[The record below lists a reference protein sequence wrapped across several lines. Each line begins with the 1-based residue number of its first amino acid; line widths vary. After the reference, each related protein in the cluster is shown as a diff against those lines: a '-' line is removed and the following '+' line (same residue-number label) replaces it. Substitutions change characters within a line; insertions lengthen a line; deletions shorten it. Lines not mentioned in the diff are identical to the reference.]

1 MTVKK
6 LPVEQPDMSHLDV
19 DYDAIRALANVLDE
33 TGLTEIEICEGE
45 RRVRVARAPA
55 PVSASFAGPAVAAP
69 AAAAQPAEAP
79 TAGTAGDDAGG
90 LDASH
95 PGAVTSPMVGT
106 AYRSPEPGA
115 PAFVKEGDTVSEGQ
129 TLFIVEAMK
138 TMNPIR
144 APRGGRVTHIAVEN
158 GAPVEFGEVLLVIE

>member
-6 LPVEQPDMSHLDV
+6 LPLEQPDMSHLDV
-19 DYDAIRALANVLDE
+19 DHDAIRALASVLEE
-33 TGLTEIEICEGE
+33 TGLTEVEICEGE
-45 RRVRVARAPA
+45 RRLRVVRAPA
-55 PVSASFAGPAVAAP
+55 PVAATYAAP
-69 AAAAQPAEAP
+69 GALSHAAAPDQAQTAADAPAQ
-79 TAGTAGDDAGG
+79 DDAA
-90 LDASH
+90 LDANH

-115 PAFVKEGDTVSEGQ
+115 PPFIKEGDSIREGQ

-144 APRGGRVTHIAVEN
+144 APRGGRIARILVEN
-158 GAPVEFGEVLLVIE
+158 GAPVEFGEVLVIVE